1 MMTNRIYLVLHH
13 AKLLLLAVT
22 SIVSSTVERKG
33 VHGGLWVMES
43 AAFSGSLDCLRYAC
57 ENGASWSFFDFDE
70 GFEIF
75 DDGMSTGMASR
86 NMQPLWDG

>member
-1 MMTNRIYLVLHH
+1 
-13 AKLLLLAVT
+13 
-22 SIVSSTVERKG
+22 
-33 VHGGLWVMES
+33 MES

-75 DDGMSTGMASR
+75 DDGMSTGMALR

>member
-1 MMTNRIYLVLHH
+1 
-13 AKLLLLAVT
+13 
-22 SIVSSTVERKG
+22 
-33 VHGGLWVMES
+33 MES

-70 GFEIF
+70 GSEIF
-75 DDGMSTGMASR
+75 DDGMSFGMALR